1 MRNQVR
7 TLFRRVYSTTTP
19 PSPPDN
25 PLTGIFATA
34 SMLCFFSYHID
45 KRMDRIETQLKSLH
59 K

>member
-7 TLFRRVYSTTTP
+7 SLFRRVYSTTTP

-25 PLTGIFATA
+25 PLTVIFATA
-34 SMLCFFSYHID
+34 TMLSFFSYHINQ
-45 KRMDRIETQLKSLH
+45 RMDRIETQLKSLH